1 MEFKEKNFF
10 KKGKI
15 KDNQIED
22 MKIVTKNM
30 SLKKISESEIFFVP
44 LLQHKGERAFE
55 IVRVGQE
62 VRKYEKIAQGYG
74 SISAN
79 IHSPVSG
86 KVIRI
91 MKNFLPDGSKVRTLI
106 IENNFKEERVKLV
119 KRNMRELQM
128 AESEEILKIIEEA
141 GIVGLGGAGFPTAS
155 KYDIKLEKIDTF
167 IINGMES
174 EPYLTADYL
183 LMKNYAKEI
192 CRGIKVAEKVLRPR
206 HMVIAISEK
215 NKELV
220 SVFERMAREVNIDLQ
235 IKILSADYPQGSE
248 ILLIDKITG
257 KKIQKGK
264 LTIEKGVIV
273 SNVGTIKAI
282 YDAFF
287 NGKPLIERIVTISG
301 EEVPNAGNYKI
312 RIGTPLVHIVDSLNI
327 TKTDKII
334 FGGPMMGNKVKEPST
349 PIIKGTSGVI
359 FLNEEKIESKNCISC
374 GKCVEVCPMNL
385 IPFEFS
391 KYYEKGRYVKM
402 LNANIFNCIE
412 CGACEYVCPS
422 RVPLIESIKNGK
434 EILVELIN
442 LEVES

>member
-1 MEFKEKNFF
+1 MDFKEKNFF

-91 MKNFLPDGSKVRTLI
+91 MKNFLPDGSKVRTII

-220 SVFERMAREVNIDLQ
+220 SVFERMAREVNIDLK

-385 IPFEFS
+385 IPFDFS

>member
-91 MKNFLPDGSKVRTLI
+91 MKNFLPDGSKVRTII

>member
-10 KKGKI
+10 KKDKI

-74 SISAN
+74 NISAN

-91 MKNFLPDGSKVRTLI
+91 MKNFLPDGSKVRTII

-287 NGKPLIERIVTISG
+287 NGKPLIERIITISG
-301 EEVPNAGNYKI
+301 EEVPNSGNYKI

-374 GKCVEVCPMNL
+374 GRCVEVCPMNL

-391 KYYEKGRYVKM
+391 EYYEKGRYVKM

-412 CGACEYVCPS
+412 CGACEYVCPA

>member
-74 SISAN
+74 NISAN

-91 MKNFLPDGSKVRTLI
+91 MKNFLPDGSKVRTII

-287 NGKPLIERIVTISG
+287 NGKSLIERIVTISG

-385 IPFEFS
+385 IPFDFS

>member
-91 MKNFLPDGSKVRTLI
+91 MKNFLPDGSKVRTII

-287 NGKPLIERIVTISG
+287 NGKPLIERIITISG

-349 PIIKGTSGVI
+349 PIVKGTSGVI

-385 IPFEFS
+385 IPFDFS

>member
-91 MKNFLPDGSKVRTLI
+91 MKNFLPDGSKVRTII

-349 PIIKGTSGVI
+349 PIVKGTSGVI

-412 CGACEYVCPS
+412 CSACEYVCPS

>member
-74 SISAN
+74 NISAN
-79 IHSPVSG
+79 VHSPVSG

-91 MKNFLPDGSKVRTLI
+91 MKNFLPDGSKVRTII

-264 LTIEKGVIV
+264 LTIEKGVIM

>member
-1 MEFKEKNFF
+1 MKFKEKNFL
-10 KKGKI
+10 KKDKT

-62 VRKYEKIAQGYG
+62 VRKYEKIAQCYG
-74 SISAN
+74 NISAN

-86 KVIRI
+86 KIIRI
-91 MKNFLPDGSKVRTLI
+91 MKNFLPDGSKVRTII
-106 IENNFKEERVKLV
+106 IENNFKEEQVKLV
-119 KRNMRELQM
+119 KREVRELRM
-128 AESEEILKIIEEA
+128 ATSEEILKIIEEA
-141 GIVGLGGAGFPTAS
+141 GIVGLGGAGFPVAA
-155 KYDIKLEKIDTF
+155 KYNIKLEKIDTF

-235 IKILSADYPQGSE
+235 IKILSADYSQGSE

-282 YDAFF
+282 YDTFF
-287 NGKPLIERIVTISG
+287 NGKPLIERIITISG

-349 PIIKGTSGVI
+349 PIVKGTSGVI

>member
-91 MKNFLPDGSKVRTLI
+91 MKNFLPDGSKVRTII

-235 IKILSADYPQGSE
+235 IKILSADYSQGSE

>member
-91 MKNFLPDGSKVRTLI
+91 MKNFLPDGSKVRTII

-264 LTIEKGVIV
+264 LTIERGIIV

-349 PIIKGTSGVI
+349 PIVKGTSGVI

>member
-91 MKNFLPDGSKVRTLI
+91 MKNFLPDGSKVRTII

-287 NGKPLIERIVTISG
+287 NGKPLIERIITISG

>member
-74 SISAN
+74 NISAN

-91 MKNFLPDGSKVRTLI
+91 MKNFLPDGSKVRTII

-287 NGKPLIERIVTISG
+287 NGKPLIERIITISG
-301 EEVPNAGNYKI
+301 EEVPNSGNYKI

>member
-1 MEFKEKNFF
+1 MEFKEKNFL
-10 KKGKI
+10 KKDKT

-91 MKNFLPDGSKVRTLI
+91 MKNFLPDGSKVRTII

-119 KRNMRELQM
+119 KKNMRELQM

-287 NGKPLIERIVTISG
+287 NGKPLIERIITISG

-312 RIGTPLVHIVDSLNI
+312 KIGTPLVHIVDSLNI

>member
-91 MKNFLPDGSKVRTLI
+91 MKNFLPDGSKVRTII

-141 GIVGLGGAGFPTAS
+141 GIVGLGGAGFPTSS

-174 EPYLTADYL
+174 ELYLTADYL

-385 IPFEFS
+385 IPFDFS

>member
-91 MKNFLPDGSKVRTLI
+91 MKNFLPDGSKVRTII

-334 FGGPMMGNKVKEPST
+334 FGGSMMGNKVKEPST

>member
-91 MKNFLPDGSKVRTLI
+91 MKNFLPDGSKVRTII

-312 RIGTPLVHIVDSLNI
+312 KIGTPLVHIVDSLNI

>member
-1 MEFKEKNFF
+1 MEFREKNFF

-62 VRKYEKIAQGYG
+62 VRKYEKIAQCYG
-74 SISAN
+74 NISAN

-91 MKNFLPDGSKVRTLI
+91 MKNFLPDGSKVRTII
-106 IENNFKEERVKLV
+106 IENNFKEDQVKLV
-119 KRNMRELQM
+119 KRDVRELQM
-128 AESEEILKIIEEA
+128 TTSEEILKIIEEA
-141 GIVGLGGAGFPTAS
+141 GIVGLGGAGFPVAA
-155 KYDIKLEKIDTF
+155 KYNIKLEKIDTF

-349 PIIKGTSGVI
+349 PIVKGTSGII

-374 GKCVEVCPMNL
+374 GRCVEVCPMNL

-391 KYYEKGRYVKM
+391 EYYEKGRYVKM

-412 CGACEYVCPS
+412 CGACEYVCPA

-434 EILVELIN
+434 EILIELIN

>member
-74 SISAN
+74 NISAN

-91 MKNFLPDGSKVRTLI
+91 MKNFLPDGSKVRTII

-287 NGKPLIERIVTISG
+287 NGKPLIERIITISG

-385 IPFEFS
+385 IPFDFS

-412 CGACEYVCPS
+412 CSACEYVCPS

>member
-91 MKNFLPDGSKVRTLI
+91 MKNFLPDGSKVRTII

-334 FGGPMMGNKVKEPST
+334 FGGPMMGNKVKEPIT

>member
-91 MKNFLPDGSKVRTLI
+91 MKNFLPDGSKVRTII

-412 CGACEYVCPS
+412 CGDCEYVCPS

>member
-1 MEFKEKNFF
+1 
-10 KKGKI
+10 
-15 KDNQIED
+15 

-91 MKNFLPDGSKVRTLI
+91 MKNFLPDGSKVRTII

-385 IPFEFS
+385 IPFDFS

>member
-91 MKNFLPDGSKVRTLI
+91 MKNFLPDGSKVRTII

-264 LTIEKGVIV
+264 LTIERGIIV

-349 PIIKGTSGVI
+349 PIVKGTSGVI

-412 CGACEYVCPS
+412 CGDCEYVCPS

>member
-91 MKNFLPDGSKVRTLI
+91 MKNFLPDGSKVRTII

-220 SVFERMAREVNIDLQ
+220 SIFERMAREVNIDLQ

-349 PIIKGTSGVI
+349 PIVKGTSGVI

>member
-55 IVRVGQE
+55 IVKVGQE

-91 MKNFLPDGSKVRTLI
+91 MKNFLPDGSKVRTII

-119 KRNMRELQM
+119 KRNMKELQM

-385 IPFEFS
+385 IPFDFS

>member
-91 MKNFLPDGSKVRTLI
+91 MKNFLPDGSKVRTII

-334 FGGPMMGNKVKEPST
+334 FGGPMMGDKVKEPST
-349 PIIKGTSGVI
+349 PIVKGTSGVI

-412 CGACEYVCPS
+412 CSACEYVCPS

-434 EILVELIN
+434 EILMELIN